1 MQPMRCD
8 RALEGKTIVCIGLF
22 RSIPGGTPFR
32 TDITSEGENN
42 VE

>member
-1 MQPMRCD
+1 MCCD
-8 RALEGKTIVCIGLF
+8 RALEGKTIVSIGLF

-32 TDITSEGENN
+32 TDIASEEENK